1 MSRSPLETPALKVLL
16 ERQQVER
23 RIDELAQLLAS
34 DYAGAAAPLFIG
46 LLNGAVQFMMALMNR
61 LPEELLERLD
71 YDFVDVS
78 SYQGTETTEQIAR
91 TKDLVVAVAGRDVLV
106 VDGIVDT
113 GRSLDFVLAMLEARQ
128 PRSLRACTLLDKRA
142 RREFP
147 VQIEYCGFEI
157 EDAFVVGYGMYFDQR
172 YRALH
177 HIAFI
182 EPTRGDPAQWPPRKS

>member
-1 MSRSPLETPALKVLL
+1 MSRGPLETPALRVLI

-23 RIDELAQLLAS
+23 RIGELAQMLSA
-34 DYAGAAAPLFIG
+34 DYARSAPLFVG
-46 LLNGAVQFMMALMNR
+46 LLNGAVQFMMALMDR
-61 LPEELLERLD
+61 LPEELLARLD

-78 SYQGTETTEQIAR
+78 SYQGTEHTGQIEL

-113 GRSLDFVLAMLEARQ
+113 GRSLDFVMALIESRQ
-128 PRSLRACTLLDKRA
+128 PLSLRACTLLNKPA

-157 EDAFVVGYGMYFDQR
+157 EDTFVVGYGMDCDQH
-172 YRALH
+172 YRALR
-177 HIAFI
+177 HIATI
-182 EPTRGDPAQWPPRKS
+182 EHARGEPEQWPPRKS